1 MSHTDMGIV
10 GATTDT
16 FILFENGVRRNLSL
30 SETLSGWRLTEAMLL
45 FNEGSFQ
52 AHWLGGYAWVK
63 MGFRPTDDAWREMKR
78 EAYGFMVQHVSV
90 LRRKLD
96 VTELMT
102 RIEAGGPK
110 IALTLATLGVE
121 VPSRQ
126 IQDRSGPKPMPFG
139 KVFFLEVASP
149 WSGVLDL
156 RDAEVIK
163 IVESYRKKK

>member
-1 MSHTDMGIV
+1 MMTNAT
-10 GATTDT
+10 GAT
-16 FILFENGVRRNLSL
+16 LVCLGPSSGFEVRS
-30 SETLSGWRLTEAMLL
+30 A
-45 FNEGSFQ
+45 
-52 AHWLGGYAWVK
+52 
-63 MGFRPTDDAWREMKR
+63 
-78 EAYGFMVQHVSV
+78 
-90 LRRKLD
+90 LRRKPAAGGYVRVASEARRHGVD
-96 VTELMT
+96 DPD
-102 RIEAGGPK
+102 RGAGGPK

-163 IVESYRKKK
+163 IVEGYRKKK

>member
-1 MSHTDMGIV
+1 VFRLVQRRTMSHSDMGIV
-10 GATTDT
+10 DATTDT

-63 MGFRPTDDAWREMKR
+63 MGFRPTDDAWRVMKR

-102 RIEAGGPK
+102 QDRGWR
-110 IALTLATLGVE
+110 T
-121 VPSRQ
+121 
-126 IQDRSGPKPMPFG
+126 QDRSYFSHAGRRGAEPADSGPFG
-139 KVFFLEVASP
+139 TETYAVRQGFPSGGGVAM
-149 WSGVLDL
+149 V
-156 RDAEVIK
+156 RCA
-163 IVESYRKKK
+163 

>member
-1 MSHTDMGIV
+1 
-10 GATTDT
+10 
-16 FILFENGVRRNLSL
+16 
-30 SETLSGWRLTEAMLL
+30 
-45 FNEGSFQ
+45 
-52 AHWLGGYAWVK
+52 
-63 MGFRPTDDAWREMKR
+63 
-78 EAYGFMVQHVSV
+78 MVQHMSV
-90 LRRKLD
+90 LRQNLD

-110 IALTLATLGVE
+110 MALTLATLGVE

-126 IQDRSGPKPMPFG
+126 IQDRSGPKPMSFG

-163 IVESYRKKK
+163 IVESYAKGSRLMPMDKLPSGQVRYPSNSWGALARDPSLDVGIVGEALAQTVRQNWLESGGTEVTFEETFPQFAEYAQKSSVPA

>member
-1 MSHTDMGIV
+1 M
-10 GATTDT
+10 
-16 FILFENGVRRNLSL
+16 
-30 SETLSGWRLTEAMLL
+30 
-45 FNEGSFQ
+45 
-52 AHWLGGYAWVK
+52 
-63 MGFRPTDDAWREMKR
+63 
-78 EAYGFMVQHVSV
+78 SV

-139 KVFFLEVASP
+139 KVFFLEIASP
-149 WSGVLDL
+149 WSGTLDL
-156 RDAEVIK
+156 RDDETIFACYRAIHGLLRPQGCFLNCDRFVEGTEPHIGALREAGFGCVECPWHDLPRA
-163 IVESYRKKK
+163 IVVADRNPR

>member
-1 MSHTDMGIV
+1 MRQVPPWCASGRVVASSSDRRSGASRPPASMS
-10 GATTDT
+10 
-16 FILFENGVRRNLSL
+16 
-30 SETLSGWRLTEAMLL
+30 
-45 FNEGSFQ
+45 
-52 AHWLGGYAWVK
+52 
-63 MGFRPTDDAWREMKR
+63 
-78 EAYGFMVQHVSV
+78 VS
-90 LRRKLD
+90 RRKLD